1 MSKQCHLSKE
11 MVDQIATL
19 RTDNKKDGN
28 KAIEMLEKCNKIY
41 TGPGAFTF
49 TSFFVYI
56 FFIYFICKYLFI
68 TNKFELYFFKWNT
81 YGNSNSKLRMFLAIL
96 AILIYILPYT
106 ISSILD
112 SINASNGVKIG
123 SIIFT
128 SLLSIGQFFASYTK
142 IFPNIKTI
150 GPVILRWLLYYTFLF
165 VSSVLINYISVFF
178 LLVGPLVLI
187 MIYNL
192 YKLYKCNPNNLKEY
206 TSGLLLPF
214 SDKSV
219 SWDKLISPIYT

>member
-1 MSKQCHLSKE
+1 
-11 MVDQIATL
+11 
-19 RTDNKKDGN
+19 
-28 KAIEMLEKCNKIY
+28 
-41 TGPGAFTF
+41 
-49 TSFFVYI
+49 
-56 FFIYFICKYLFI
+56 
-68 TNKFELYFFKWNT
+68 
-81 YGNSNSKLRMFLAIL
+81 MFLAIL

-192 YKLYKCNPNNLKEY
+192 YKLYKCNPNNLTEC

-214 SDKSV
+214 SNKSV
-219 SWDKLISPIYT
+219 SWDKLISPIYTEPFLRKQQDIASATPSKLFKKINNLKEIVNLRKKNPTKS